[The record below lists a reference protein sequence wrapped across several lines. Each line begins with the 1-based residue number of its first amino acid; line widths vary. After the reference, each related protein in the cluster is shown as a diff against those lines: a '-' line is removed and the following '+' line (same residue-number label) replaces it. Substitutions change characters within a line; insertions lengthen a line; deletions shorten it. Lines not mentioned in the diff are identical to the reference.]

1 MGKHKS
7 YIQTEDD
14 FTAFPQESNP
24 DPEAFAELVFTSVSQ
39 WTHLLSTSGP
49 SSAPLLAV
57 TTSSIFARGK
67 PSVTLYPTP
76 TQDSPPL
83 GVVKL
88 GFLKNFARK
97 HDIGFCAKVSEE
109 DAGAS
114 DSEMEWVQ
122 MLRVNKLNF
131 NKFEFE
137 YNGKSYIW
145 NTLSAGYQGDRPD
158 LELREKVADGAGET
172 LLAFYKGERRKEKMK
187 ARRGVFYLRGQ
198 RWSEARELKLGKWEL
213 VVLLTGLG
221 VVECVAREA
230 ARRKTAG

>member
-1 MGKHKS
+1 MAKHKS

-14 FTAFPQESNP
+14 FTAFPQEGNP
-24 DPEAFAELVFTSVSQ
+24 DPEAFAELVFTSSSQ

-49 SSAPLLAV
+49 SAGPLLTV

-76 TQDSPPL
+76 TQDSAPL
-83 GVVKL
+83 GIVKL
-88 GFLKNFARK
+88 NFWKTFARK
-97 HDIGFCAKVSEE
+97 HEIGFCAKVNEE
-109 DAGAS
+109 DVGTS
-114 DSEMEWVQ
+114 DSEMEWVK

-131 NKFEFE
+131 CKFEFE

-145 NTLSAGYQGDRPD
+145 NTLRAGYQGDRPD
-158 LELREKVADGAGET
+158 LELREKETDGVGET
-172 LLAFYKGERRKEKMK
+172 LLASYNGERRKGKMK
-187 ARRGVFYLRGQ
+187 TRRGVFYLRGKS
-198 RWSEARELKLGKWEL
+198 WSEARELKLEKWEL

>member
-1 MGKHKS
+1 MGNHKS

-24 DPEAFAELVFTSVSQ
+24 DPEAFAELVYTSSSQ
-39 WTHLLSTSGP
+39 WTHLLSTSGL
-49 SSAPLLAV
+49 SSGPLLAV

-67 PSVTLYPTP
+67 PSVTLHSTP
-76 TQDSPPL
+76 THDSPPL

-88 GFLKNFARK
+88 GFIRNFARK
-97 HDIGFCAKVSEE
+97 HDVGFCAKGNEE
-109 DAGAS
+109 DVRAS
-114 DSEMEWVQ
+114 DSEMEWVK

-131 NKFEFE
+131 HKFEFE

-145 NTLSAGYQGDRPD
+145 NTLRAGYQGDRPD
-158 LELREKVADGAGET
+158 IELREKDGDGAGEM
-172 LLAFYKGERRKEKMK
+172 LLAFCKGERRKEKMK
-187 ARRGVFYLRGQ
+187 TGRGVFYLRGKS
-198 RWSEARELKLGKWEL
+198 WSEARELKLGKWEL

-230 ARRKTAG
+230 ARRKTSG

>member
-24 DPEAFAELVFTSVSQ
+24 DPEAFAELVFTSSSQ
-39 WTHLLSTSGP
+39 WSHLLSTSGP
-49 SSAPLLAV
+49 NSSPLLAV
-57 TTSSIFARGK
+57 TTSSVFARGK

-76 TQDSPPL
+76 THDSPPH
-83 GVVKL
+83 GIVKL
-88 GFLKNFARK
+88 GFWKNFARK
-97 HDIGFCAKVSEE
+97 HDIGFYAKANEE
-109 DAGAS
+109 NVGTS
-114 DSEMEWVQ
+114 DSEMEWVK
-122 MLRVNKLNF
+122 MLRVNMLNF

-145 NTLSAGYQGDRPD
+145 NTLRAGYQGDRPD
-158 LELREKVADGAGET
+158 LELREKVTGGAGET
-172 LLAFYKGERRKEKMK
+172 LLAFYKGERRNGKMK
-187 ARRGVFYLRGQ
+187 AGRGVFYLRGKS
-198 RWSEARELKLGKWEL
+198 WSEARELKLGKWEL